1 MKKMTFGKRLLALA
15 VVFSP
20 LMALFVYV
28 ALRSGPLAPVA
39 VVLAPVEL
47 KALSPAIFGI
57 GTVEARHIYKMGP
70 TLAGRVKSLDVQ
82 VGDRVQAGQRLGE
95 MEAVDLDERL
105 KAQDAAIKQA
115 QAKVNEA
122 QTYKDHAQTQASR
135 YDKLLKDH
143 STSEE
148 VASAKRQDLSMAQA
162 RLAAA
167 REELA
172 RARAEREALEAQRN
186 HLALVAP
193 VNGLVVRRDAD
204 PGTTVVAGQAV
215 VELIDPDT
223 LWVDVRFDQ
232 IRSGGL
238 DAGLPAQI
246 TLRSR
251 AENPQTGHVLRV
263 DPLAD
268 PVTEETMAKVVFDRL
283 PDPRPPVGELVEVTV
298 ALPAVAAAPVI
309 PQAALHRV
317 EGRWGVW
324 RVVSDDLQFV
334 PVSPGIAD
342 LEGLMQ
348 VREGLEEGDQ
358 VVVYSESALTPH
370 RSIRIVD
377 HIKGVTR

>member
-1 MKKMTFGKRLLALA
+1 
-15 VVFSP
+15 
-20 LMALFVYV
+20 
-28 ALRSGPLAPVA
+28 
-39 VVLAPVEL
+39 
-47 KALSPAIFGI
+47 
-57 GTVEARHIYKMGP
+57 
-70 TLAGRVKSLDVQ
+70 
-82 VGDRVQAGQRLGE
+82 
-95 MEAVDLDERL
+95 
-105 KAQDAAIKQA
+105 
-115 QAKVNEA
+115 
-122 QTYKDHAQTQASR
+122 
-135 YDKLLKDH
+135 
-143 STSEE
+143 
-148 VASAKRQDLSMAQA
+148 
-162 RLAAA
+162 
-167 REELA
+167 
-172 RARAEREALEAQRN
+172 
-186 HLALVAP
+186 
-193 VNGLVVRRDAD
+193 
-204 PGTTVVAGQAV
+204 
-215 VELIDPDT
+215 
-223 LWVDVRFDQ
+223 
-232 IRSGGL
+232 
-238 DAGLPAQI
+238 
-246 TLRSR
+246 
-251 AENPQTGHVLRV
+251 VLRV